1 MRSLLFVP
9 ASDRRKLD
17 KGLASGAD
25 VIIVDLEDSVAADA
39 KVEGRAIMSEFVAAH
54 AGAAERP
61 RLHVRINGFST
72 GLADLDLDAAVA
84 AGADGIMLPKA
95 AGGQDVTR
103 LDAKIAVAEAIHG
116 SPDGRTRIVAI
127 ATETAH
133 AVFQAGTYRGA
144 SHRLAGLA
152 WGAEDL
158 SADLGATAT
167 RGADGQF
174 LDTFRLA
181 RTLTLLGAVAAE
193 VVPID
198 GVYTDFRDLD
208 GLRAE
213 CEAAARDGF
222 TAKMAIHPAQ
232 VPIIN
237 EIFAPSPAALAKA
250 RQIIALFD
258 ADADALTLLAALE
271 AFDPGLDWTQVGF
284 RKVEDEDWE
293 RAWLDQFQPMRFGA
307 RTFIVPWNHDVPSD
321 AGDDAAIVRL
331 DPGLAF
337 GSGTHPTTALCLRW
351 LDALAAD
358 GLLEGRHVL
367 DFGCGSG
374 ILALAALKLG
384 AAKAVGVDNDPQAL
398 LASADNAQRNAV
410 DADFSV
416 HLPDDEPVTTYP
428 VVVANI
434 LASALDALAERLAAR
449 VAPGG
454 RIALSGIL
462 KGQEDELLARYAP
475 WFDALSATRDGD
487 WMRIDGIRR

>member
-1 MRSLLFVP
+1 MPYLELSLRCTEVEQP
-9 ASDRRKLD
+9 RYETA
-17 KGLASGAD
+17 
-25 VIIVDLEDSVAADA
+25 LEDVGALSVTLLDADA
-39 KVEGRAIMSEFVAAH
+39 DTGNERAILEPGV
-54 AGAAERP
+54 GETP
-61 RLHVRINGFST
+61 LW
-72 GLADLDLDAAVA
+72 
-84 AGADGIMLPKA
+84 KA
-95 AGGQDVTR
+95 LV
-103 LDAKIAVAEAIHG
+103 
-116 SPDGRTRIVAI
+116 
-127 ATETAH
+127 
-133 AVFQAGTYRGA
+133 
-144 SHRLAGLA
+144 
-152 WGAEDL
+152 
-158 SADLGATAT
+158 
-167 RGADGQF
+167 
-174 LDTFRLA
+174 
-181 RTLTLLGAVAAE
+181 LT
-193 VVPID
+193 
-198 GVYTDFRDLD
+198 
-208 GLRAE
+208 
-213 CEAAARDGF
+213 
-222 TAKMAIHPAQ
+222 
-232 VPIIN
+232 
-237 EIFAPSPAALAKA
+237 
-250 RQIIALFD
+250 ALFD

-321 AGDDAAIVRL
+321 ADDDAAIVRL

-410 DADFSV
+410 GADFSV
-416 HLPDDEPVTTYP
+416 YLPDDEPVTTYP